1 MNAKICTLALALLL
15 AACGGGDKGL
25 RCEYSA
31 GNLDRIKEQVATL
44 KAGGTTTS
52 EVVNSLGKPANVSP
66 TADGGKTFEYSFVQA
81 LSSSSSP
88 ACPVKAQKVTFVFDS
103 REILQSMQINF

>member
-1 MNAKICTLALALLL
+1 MAAKLYVLAFALLL
-15 AACGGGDKGL
+15 AGCGGDTAM

-31 GNLDRIKEQVATL
+31 GNLDTIKSQVAAM

-52 EVVNSLGKPANVSP
+52 DVVKSLGKPTSIAP
-66 TADGGKTFEYSFVQA
+66 GQDGGKTYEYSFPQA
-81 LSSSSSP
+81 LSSGSSP
-88 ACPVKAQKVTFVFDS
+88 ACPVKSQKVTFVFDS